1 MKNSVL
7 KERVRSELLERRRE
21 MAFEDV
27 YRKSSLIQ
35 RRLIDS
41 PFYAAARAVLLY
53 SSFSNEVL
61 TDEVFESAL
70 RDGKESAYPRVLRGG
85 GRHLAFFKVKSLKEL
100 APGSYD
106 IPEPAEREE
115 RASAGSFD
123 LVVVPGVAFD
133 EKGGRLGYGKG
144 YYDRAL
150 SGVRCP
156 IVALAYDF
164 QVLKEEIPVE
174 PHDVRVSAIVTEKRL
189 IRAAG

>member
-1 MKNSVL
+1 MMKNSVL
-7 KERVRSELLERRRE
+7 KERLRSAILERRRE

-41 PFYAAARAVLLY
+41 PFYAGAKALLLY
-53 SSFSNEVL
+53 SSFSNEAL
-61 TDEVFESAL
+61 TDELFERAI
-70 RDGKESAYPRVLRGG
+70 RDGKEAAYPRVLRGG

-106 IPEPAEREE
+106 IPEPAEGEE
-115 RASAGSFD
+115 RALACSFD

-150 SGVRCP
+150 QGVGCP

-189 IRAAG
+189 IATG

>member
-41 PFYAAARAVLLY
+41 PFYAVARALLLY

-61 TDEVFESAL
+61 TDEVFERAI
-70 RDGKESAYPRVLRGG
+70 RDGKEAAYPRVLRGG

-115 RASAGSFD
+115 RAFAGSFD

>member
-7 KERVRSELLERRRE
+7 KERVRSALLERRRE

-41 PFYAAARAVLLY
+41 PFYAGARALLLY

-61 TDEVFESAL
+61 TDEVFERAV
-70 RDGKESAYPRVLRGG
+70 RDNKEAAYPRVLRGG

-115 RASAGSFD
+115 RAFAGSFD

-189 IRAAG
+189 IKAAG

>member
-1 MKNSVL
+1 MMKNSVL
-7 KERVRSELLERRRE
+7 KERVRSAILERRRE

-35 RRLIDS
+35 KRLIGS
-41 PFYAAARAVLLY
+41 HFYAEAGAILLY

-61 TDEVFESAL
+61 TDVLFETAIREGREV
-70 RDGKESAYPRVLRGG
+70 AYPRVLRGG

-115 RASAGSFD
+115 RALACSFD

-150 SGVRCP
+150 SGVECP

-164 QVLKEEIPVE
+164 QVLKEDIPVE

-189 IRAAG
+189 IATG

>member
-7 KERVRSELLERRRE
+7 KERVRSAVLERRRE

-35 RRLIDS
+35 KRLIGS
-41 PFYAAARAVLLY
+41 PFYAEAGVILLY

-61 TDEVFESAL
+61 TDELFETAI
-70 RDGKESAYPRVLRGG
+70 REGREAAYPRVLRGG

-115 RASAGSFD
+115 RAQAGSFD

-150 SGVRCP
+150 SGIECP
-156 IVALAYDF
+156 IVALAYEF
-164 QVLKEEIPVE
+164 QVLKEDIPVE

-189 IRAAG
+189 IATG